1 MTVRLVWVKISNYRK
16 IQLIC
21 PGRVHGQRTNL
32 MGLYSGVPICGV
44 WGGDGLIF
52 ERKNTLIFNLLSL
65 LHFFLFFCIKL
76 VLWHIS
82 RRTRSE
88 TSSKLTITRMRKL
101 NFNVNFFVK
110 FEHIPLLVTIFLLL
124 TLISQVPAGVVAFC
138 SNALCLLE
146 SIYVKFSL
154 MKKLGK

>member
-1 MTVRLVWVKISNYRK
+1 MPWACT
-16 IQLIC
+16 
-21 PGRVHGQRTNL
+21 RTKDKFDGPIFGGSY
-32 MGLYSGVPICGV
+32 MRGVG
-44 WGGDGLIF
+44 WGWPYIW
-52 ERKNTLIFNLLSL
+52 EEKHFNLQSVKLITFLS
-65 LHFFLFFCIKL
+65 FFLYKARI
-76 VLWHIS
+76 VAHS